1 MNPEDVD
8 AFLSALLNEPSL
20 PDDDVTLTRVLNDGA
35 ELSFHMSRQRD
46 FLHVFY
52 PLASV
57 DGEVATGVVASGL
70 FLNQTSAQGG
80 MPALSY
86 DPSSSQ
92 VMARTTLWLPALAG
106 HQLAEALEESLQSC
120 VAARQALS
128 HQLAS
133 IHT

>member
-8 AFLSALLNEPSL
+8 AFLSALLNEPS
-20 PDDDVTLTRVLNDGA
+20 
-35 ELSFHMSRQRD
+35 
-46 FLHVFY
+46 
-52 PLASV
+52 
-57 DGEVATGVVASGL
+57 
-70 FLNQTSAQGG
+70 
-80 MPALSY
+80 
-86 DPSSSQ
+86 
-92 VMARTTLWLPALAG
+92 LPALAG